1 MAKLRG
7 IDVSSTWWEG
17 NTGPEEYHFA
27 QIFGNE
33 NPVELDLGCGK
44 GLFLFNQA
52 RRRPGVNFIGIDWS
66 RSFSRMGAE
75 RMIRHGITN
84 VRIVADDAWTL
95 FPRFQPESLSAI
107 HVYFPDPW
115 WKTRHRKRRMIRP
128 EFIDVVKRLVPVGGL
143 LSVATDVGEY
153 FQVME
158 RVLGAAD
165 SLRRIADID
174 PEIDANT
181 DYLTHFERKYR
192 IEGRS
197 IWRARYER
205 VMSGSQAE

>member
-7 IDVSSTWWEG
+7 LDVSSIWWEG
-17 NTGPEEYHFA
+17 NSGPEEYDFA
-27 QIFGNE
+27 QIFGNDH
-33 NPVELDLGCGK
+33 PVELDLGCGK

-52 RRRPGVNFIGIDWS
+52 RLRPEVNFVGIDWS

-75 RMIRHGITN
+75 RMIRHRLTN
-84 VRIVADDAWTL
+84 VRIIADDAWTL
-95 FPRFQPESLSAI
+95 FPRFPESSLSAM

-128 EFIDVVKRLVPVGGL
+128 EFLTVVERLIPVGGL
-143 LSVATDVGEY
+143 LSVATDVEEY
-153 FQVME
+153 FGVMQ
-158 RVLGAAD
+158 RVLDA
-165 SLRRIADID
+165 SPILRRLADID
-174 PEIDANT
+174 PQMDARV

-192 IEGRS
+192 LEGRS

-205 VMSGSQAE
+205 QLSALTGG

>member
-7 IDVSSTWWEG
+7 IDVSSIWWEG
-17 NTGPEEYHFA
+17 NTGPEEYDFA
-27 QIFGNE
+27 RIFGNE

-52 RRRPGVNFIGIDWS
+52 RLRPAVNFIGIDWS

-75 RMIRHGITN
+75 RMVRHGIRN

-95 FPRFQPESLSAI
+95 FPRFRPESLAAM

-128 EFIDVVKRLVPVGGL
+128 EFIEVVERLVPAGGL
-143 LSVATDVGEY
+143 LSVATDVGDY
-153 FQVME
+153 FKVME
-158 RVLGAAD
+158 RVLGSAD

-174 PEIDANT
+174 PEIDAKV

-205 VMSGSQAE
+205 VVSGSGTT

>member
-7 IDVSSTWWEG
+7 LDVSSIWWEG
-17 NTGPEEYHFA
+17 NSGPERYDFA
-27 QIFGNE
+27 ELFGN
-33 NPVELDLGCGK
+33 NHPVELDLGCGK

-52 RRRPGVNFIGIDWS
+52 RLRPEVNFIGVDWS

-75 RMIRHGITN
+75 RMVRHGISN

-95 FPRFQPESLSAI
+95 FARFHAQSLSAI

-128 EFIDVVKRLVPVGGL
+128 EFVDVVERLVPAGGL
-143 LSVATDVGEY
+143 LSVATDVEEY
-153 FQVME
+153 FGVMQK
-158 RVLGAAD
+158 VLGSA
-165 SLRRIADID
+165 SILRRLEDID
-174 PEIDANT
+174 PRTDLRS

-197 IWRARYER
+197 IWRARFER
-205 VMSGSQAE
+205 ILSSLGSV